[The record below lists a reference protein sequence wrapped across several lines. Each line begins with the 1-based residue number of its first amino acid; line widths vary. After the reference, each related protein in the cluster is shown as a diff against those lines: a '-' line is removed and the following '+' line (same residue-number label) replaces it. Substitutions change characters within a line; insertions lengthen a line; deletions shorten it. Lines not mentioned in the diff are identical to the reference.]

1 MDLIKVTDGT
11 PEKYTY
17 RQFKMD
23 NPHTSFPKEPN
34 AGILSSYGVFPTADT
49 EQPAHNADTQVC
61 TKNVLPH
68 YEDNRWAYGWT
79 IRDKTAEE
87 LAADKER
94 VFGEINAE
102 REKRLAAGSAF
113 TVEGIVDPIPLQGRP
128 FDQTVYLA
136 LLTRA
141 GGFKSAGVTTPVL
154 TLRDA
159 ADTIHELTPDQMISL
174 VSQAMT
180 WFESVMAAS
189 WAMKD
194 GTTPFE
200 AGVPNDL
207 TDDTHW
213 PT

>member
-1 MDLIKVTDGT
+1 MSGDKLFHYFPGAEWSWSSDGDYSTLQWFGPGDKPTEVEIDALAWPVVTD
-11 PEKYTY
+11 
-17 RQFKMD
+17 Q
-23 NPHTSFPKEPN
+23 N
-34 AGILSSYGVFPTADT
+34 
-49 EQPAHNADTQVC
+49 
-61 TKNVLPH
+61 
-68 YEDNRWAYGWT
+68 
-79 IRDKTAEE
+79 
-87 LAADKER
+87 
-94 VFGEINAE
+94 INAE

-141 GGFKSAGVTTPVL
+141 GGLKSAGVTTPAL
-154 TLRDA
+154 TLRDG

-194 GTTPFE
+194 GAAPFE
-200 AGVPNDL
+200 AGIPADF
-207 TDDTHW
+207 TADTHW
-213 PT
+213 PE